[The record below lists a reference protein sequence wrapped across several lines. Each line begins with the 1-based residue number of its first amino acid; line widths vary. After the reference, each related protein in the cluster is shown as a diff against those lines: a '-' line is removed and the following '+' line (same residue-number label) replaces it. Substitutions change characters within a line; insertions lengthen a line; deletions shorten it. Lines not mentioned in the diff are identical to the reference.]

1 MLDKLLNYFKPKQKP
16 LSPLAQ
22 AIVDSTKEPF
32 RWRLQECAA
41 TEIYPYIIVL
51 VDTKTDV
58 DIIVKIKNSLADV
71 SEYSIKQEYRLEPS
85 EALIVK
91 KALAKIVEAQFPNY
105 LKLAEERLAKQKQE
119 EMKREVEKR
128 DRMEELYK

>member
-22 AIVDSTKEPF
+22 AIIDSTEEPF
-32 RWRLQECAA
+32 RWKLQECAA
-41 TEIYPYIIVL
+41 TEIYPYLIVL

-58 DIIVKIKNSLADV
+58 DIIVKIKNSFADV
-71 SEYSIKQEYRLEPS
+71 SEYSIKQEYGLEAE

-91 KALAKIVEAQFPNY
+91 KALTKIVEEQFPNY
-105 LKLAEERLAKQKQE
+105 LKLAEEKLAKQKQE
-119 EMKREVEKR
+119 EMKREAEKR
-128 DRMEELYK
+128 ARMEALYK